1 MIYDSSVA
9 VVKLWRCAT
18 CLVTSPLSSA
28 HLHSTLGPEPTEQQ
42 SPAETQK
49 TERQRLRQRQRRDK
63 QRECEIYLQPLGCW
77 PGCCCCNILNL
88 TGKAWCWS
96 DSSCWCTVE
105 RRDRSYTH
113 TLTPSFLSCC
123 SAPKSQTFQDFW
135 MLYLNPEV
143 SLICGNWC
151 CTMAEEVFQ
160 QVLQVK
166 CVTHCN
172 CPLEPRI

>member
-1 MIYDSSVA
+1 MNLFYAVMGLSMIYDSSVA
-9 VVKLWRCAT
+9 VVKLWRRAT
-18 CLVTSPLSSA
+18 CPVTSPLSSA

-49 TERQRLRQRQRRDK
+49 TERWRLRQRQRRDK
-63 QRECEIYLQPLGCW
+63 QRECEMYLQPLGCW

-105 RRDRSYTH
+105 RRDSSYTH
-113 TLTPSFLSCC
+113 TLTHTIILVLLQRPQI
-123 SAPKSQTFQDFW
+123 PKTFQDFG

-143 SLICGNWC
+143 SLICG
-151 CTMAEEVFQ
+151 
-160 QVLQVK
+160 
-166 CVTHCN
+166 
-172 CPLEPRI
+172 